1 MVSLS
6 NHEHPPIL
14 RHTQDERPHRL
25 AEDDGSA
32 DEAGDD
38 DAHRDRDLPQLAG
51 HIAVI
56 LVDVPGRGLRGRVDR

>member
-1 MVSLS
+1 MSTRPS
-6 NHEHPPIL
+6 FDTL
-14 RHTQDERPHRL
+14 RMSGRPL

-38 DAHRDRDLPQLAG
+38 DAHRDRDLPQFAG

>member
-1 MVSLS
+1 MVRQAHHERTEQRLS
-6 NHEHPPIL
+6 
-14 RHTQDERPHRL
+14 L

-32 DEAGDD
+32 DETSYD
-38 DAHRDRDLPQLAG
+38 DAHRDRDLPQLTG